1 MQFRKYFLFSALVAS
16 AAALSLCQ
24 ALAAAAGA
32 PIKILRE
39 GQAKYRVLDPAKLP
53 PGTPTGLF
61 AAEVAGNTF
70 ELFVR
75 NLEAQALNIELG
87 FVDTESTAAQQ
98 HTFSIAAN
106 GTPVDANLDVW
117 FKAGG
122 AFKPWVMK
130 TAFTHAGGSLTLLF
144 TGLDKPAFVSYAR
157 LTDAGGRELAVATAK
172 DWEKSERLT
181 LLDSR
186 SRPFHEVKVGEVPFY
201 NVDHSPV
208 GCWSSFLYGMEN
220 SGGVQVC
227 KQPGGEATLVPN
239 QGVII
244 AVKNGATERLMPFAV
259 KQPSLPA
266 EAVIKDKEVARVLR
280 ACTDRWEIPL
290 GVSWNHYTP
299 VWTMRDWEKATDA
312 EKRRFVLPAT
322 FMQYHID
329 NRGGKDETQL
339 LFSLAQAS
347 ERATGLKGFDGYV
360 VAQDSTI
367 AVKAGDAELLSADQ
381 AKRAFGVDGA
391 TSAFCVHVPPGTEK
405 SVTFYVVQYQP
416 GELPQLEMPPLKF
429 MCAALFA
436 DVNDVLKTAESSLPA
451 VVSRCEEVD
460 KQVASCGQDA
470 ERKFLAG
477 DTLHS
482 YQYNTVLLATG
493 KNEPIW
499 AVIEGECAFTN
510 TFDLTVDHVFY
521 ELAMHPWT
529 VRNELDLFTK
539 TFSYDDELSL
549 PGQTQRFPG
558 GLGFCHDMGTRV
570 KFSTHEKGAAYP
582 RLMTQEELQNW
593 ILCAALYWK
602 TTGDN
607 AWLERNQDIFRRAL
621 KSMQLR
627 DDLDPAKRDGI
638 TTYTSSIGERAG
650 EITTYDAMDA
660 SLQHPVNSLYI
671 TVKSF
676 ACYLMLKPVFLQLGD
691 AVLAKESAAAVEYT
705 KKGLLSHW
713 DENRQVFPAIFE
725 GKSPS
730 VIIPAIEGLVYP
742 YVMGLKQEVAPDGP
756 NGELISRLKTHLKT
770 ILVPGVCL
778 DAQTGA
784 WNLSSTSSTT
794 WTSKVYLNQFVA
806 ESILGL
812 ITPVTGQQAD
822 RAHYAYEVLGAPAVC
837 WTDQIYTSSHLA
849 YGCRHYPRGV
859 TSALWWLWPAPMGR

>member
-1 MQFRKYFLFSALVAS
+1 MPSPRTFLF
-16 AAALSLCQ
+16 AAT
-24 ALAAAAGA
+24 LAAAAVLASLQAFAAAPGA
-32 PIKILRE
+32 AVKILRE
-39 GQAKYRVLDPAKLP
+39 GQAKYRVIDPAKLP
-53 PGTPTGLF
+53 PETPPELY

-75 NLEAQALNIELG
+75 SLDAQALNIELG
-87 FVDTESTAAQQ
+87 FVDTESTSAQQ

-106 GTPVDANLDVW
+106 GTPIDANLDVRS
-117 FKAGG
+117 KAGG
-122 AFKPWVMK
+122 AFKPWVLK
-130 TAFTHAGGSLTLLF
+130 TPLNHAGGSLTLLF
-144 TGLDKPAFVSYAR
+144 TGLDQPAFVSYAR
-157 LTDAGGRELAVATAK
+157 ITDAGGRELAFATAK
-172 DWEKSERLT
+172 DWEKPERLT

-186 SRPFHEVKVGEVPFY
+186 SRPFHEVKVGEVPFF

-208 GCWSSFLYGMEN
+208 GTWSSFVYGMEN

-227 KQPGGEATLVPN
+227 KQPGGEGTLVPN
-239 QGVII
+239 QGVIV
-244 AVKNGATERLMPFAV
+244 AVKNGAAERLMPFAA

-266 EAVIKDKEVARVLR
+266 EAVVKDKEVTRVLG
-280 ACTDRWEIPL
+280 ACTDRWEIPM

-299 VWTMRDWEKATDA
+299 VWAMRDWEKASDA

-322 FMQYHID
+322 YMQYHVD
-329 NRGGKDETQL
+329 NRGGKDETRL

-367 AVKAGDAELLSADQ
+367 AVKSGDAELLSAEQ
-381 AKRAFGVDGA
+381 AKQAFGVDGA
-391 TSAFCVHVPPGTEK
+391 SSAFCVHVPPGAEK
-405 SVTFYVVQYQP
+405 TVTFYIVQYQP

-436 DVNDVLKTAESSLPA
+436 DVNDVLETAASSLPA
-451 VVSRCEEVD
+451 IVSRCEEVD
-460 KQVASCGQDA
+460 RQVASCGQDA

-477 DTLHS
+477 DALHS

-493 KNEPIW
+493 KKDPVW
-499 AVIEGECAFTN
+499 SVIEGECAFAN

-558 GLGFCHDMGTRV
+558 GLGFGHDMGTRV
-570 KFSTHEKGAAYP
+570 KFSTREKGAAYSRP
-582 RLMTQEELQNW
+582 MTQEELQNW

-602 TTGDN
+602 TTSDD
-607 AWLERNQDIFRRAL
+607 AWLERNRDIFRRAL

-627 DDLDPAKRDGI
+627 DDIDPAKRDGI
-638 TTYTSSIGERAG
+638 TTYTSMLGDRGS

-660 SLQHPVNSLYI
+660 SLVHPVNSLYI

-676 ACYLMLKPVFLQLGD
+676 ASYLMLKPVFLQLGE
-691 AVLAKESAAAVEYT
+691 AALAKEADAAVSYT

-713 DENRQVFPAIFE
+713 DENRQLFPAIFG
-725 GKSPS
+725 GKSAS
-730 VIIPAIEGLVYP
+730 VIIPAVEGLVYP
-742 YVMGLKQEVAPDGP
+742 YMMGLKKEVALDGP
-756 NGELISRLKTHLKT
+756 NGDLIGRLKTHLQT

-794 WTSKVYLNQFVA
+794 WVSKVYLNQFIA
-806 ESILGL
+806 ETILD
-812 ITPVTGQQAD
+812 VKSAATGQKAD
-822 RAHYAYEVLGAPAVC
+822 SAHYAYEVLGAPAVC
-837 WTDQIYTSSHLA
+837 WTDQFFTSSHLA

-859 TSALWWLWPAPMGR
+859 TSALWWLWPNAR